1 MAKKLFG
8 SIPNFPNFKFLNS
21 IRAWMEYPTGV
32 FIFIG
37 NRLVISL
44 KCGFSHMS
52 NNSCKNSLPL
62 LKSLR
67 IGLSFYN
74 FYSKNPYVQAQGY
87 ILGQPTAE
95 IDIFA
100 LFLIFLLI
108 FFEFGVANH
117 LNFLVK
123 DFQILT
129 IV

>member
-1 MAKKLFG
+1 M
-8 SIPNFPNFKFLNS
+8 
-21 IRAWMEYPTGV
+21 
-32 FIFIG
+32 
-37 NRLVISL
+37 
-44 KCGFSHMS
+44 
-52 NNSCKNSLPL
+52 PL
-62 LKSLR
+62 LNSLR

-74 FYSKNPYVQAQGY
+74 FYSKNPYVQAQRH

-117 LNFLVK
+117 LNLLVK

-129 IV
+129 FAKGRLLFDLSVYGGLNLKIFV